1 MTMSYSIHI
10 YRKLPMIN
18 VALLGHGVVGSG
30 VAELLC
36 GNADIIKSRLDGRQ
50 IYLKYILDLREFPN
64 SPYKEQF
71 TKDFDI
77 ILNDPSVAI
86 VAECM
91 GGVLFAY
98 EAARRCLVAGKSFI
112 TSNKE
117 LVAAHGAELLALAI
131 MHRVLFL
138 FEASVGGGIPIIRP
152 IARCLAA
159 NNVEK
164 ISGILNGTT
173 NYILEQMFAKG
184 VSFDSAL
191 ADAQALG
198 YAEKDPSAD
207 VDGLDAG
214 RKIAILSSL
223 ACGKH
228 VYPDKV
234 FTKGIRDI
242 TSDDITSAD
251 KLGFVIKL
259 IGSYKKRLDGLVE
272 VSCEPTFVKKD
283 TALSVTNGVY
293 NGVVVTGD
301 AVDDV
306 TFIGR
311 GAGKMPTASAVV
323 ADIIG
328 AARGGGNVMCW
339 TDSDGSMVAPY
350 ESYLR
355 RWYVDGEIT
364 EMQTRPKGKRVF
376 PILD

>member
-1 MTMSYSIHI
+1 
-10 YRKLPMIN
+10 MIN

-30 VAELLC
+30 VAELLF
-36 GNADIIKSRLDGRQ
+36 GNADTIKSRLDDRQ

-77 ILNDPSVAI
+77 IVNDPSVAI

-91 GGVLFAY
+91 GGVSFAY
-98 EAARRCLVAGKSFI
+98 EAAKRCLAAGKSFV

-117 LVAAHGAELLALAI
+117 LVAAHGAELLALAV

-152 IARCLAA
+152 LARCLAA
-159 NNVEK
+159 NNIEK

-173 NYILEQMFAKG
+173 NYILEQMFTNG
-184 VSFDSAL
+184 MSFDSAL
-191 ADAQALG
+191 TEAQELG
-198 YAEKDPSAD
+198 YAEKDPTAD

-242 TSDDITSAD
+242 TLDDIKSAD

-259 IGSYKKRLDGLVE
+259 IGNYKKRSDGLIE
-272 VSCEPTFVKKD
+272 VSCEPTLVKKG
-283 TALSVTNGVY
+283 TPLSVVNGVY
-293 NGVVVTGD
+293 NGVVAIGD

-323 ADIIG
+323 ADIIQ
-328 AARGGGNVMCW
+328 AARGGNSVMCW

-350 ESYLR
+350 EEYQR
-355 RWYVDGEIT
+355 RWCVEGVIT
-364 EMQTRPKGKRVF
+364 KSQTRPEGARVF
-376 PILD
+376 PVLE